1 MPVGS
6 LGRAVDVRSSV
17 LLPAALEHLH
27 HLEKQDE
34 KIQIMLL
41 SVFRMSGFLSKN
53 FHHVQRLQ
61 LTFSEYME
69 GELMGLIT
77 TMLGPAW
84 VCTRLLLYRCRR
96 ECITLDSFKYCRE
109 ARSSTRSSVGGFA
122 WNIKSAVVAV
132 SPMDTCN

>member
-1 MPVGS
+1 MPVGR
-6 LGRAVDVRSSV
+6 LGHAVDVRSSV

-27 HLEKQDE
+27 HLEKQGK

-41 SVFRMSGFLSKN
+41 SLFRMLGFSSKN
-53 FHHVQRLQ
+53 FHHMQRLQ

-69 GELMGLIT
+69 GEQMGLIT

-84 VCTRLLLYRCRR
+84 VCTRLLPYRCRR

-109 ARSSTRSSVGGFA
+109 ARSSTRSSIGGFA
-122 WNIKSAVVAV
+122 WNAKSGVVAF
-132 SPMDTCN
+132 SPINTCD